1 MQESARDATNVL
13 VIGGGVWQCD
23 LIRSVRRQGLRS
35 IVADISP
42 DAPGRALADLF
53 VEHDTNDVDGLCA
66 LARAQGVRFVLADQ
80 TDRIVPVAAQI
91 NERLGL
97 PGIRPDVALRFTDK
111 FAMRNALAGSS
122 VVEMPRYAEVSDL
135 ADARRRAEAWGFP
148 VVLKPKQAQA
158 SLGVF
163 KVDDPASLGA
173 RFPATLAFSRDG
185 HILIEEFVEGP
196 EVTVE
201 ALSVDGACH
210 VLAVSEKAHY
220 ATNPCVA
227 RLLAYPPRFARP
239 VLEKVRSTAAR
250 VVEALGLRDG
260 LSHAEY
266 RVRDGVPFL
275 VEVAARGGGNR
286 IASTIVNH
294 VSGLDVYAFLLRRRL
309 GDPSPPPALKA
320 RAAILSFF
328 TFGPG
333 RVRAIHGLPEAHA
346 VAAEVSLPF
355 AVGDSIKPPSDDR
368 TRPGYFIVL
377 GEDRD
382 DVDAKAR
389 RVEDAVQVEYAAEVP
404 A

>member
-1 MQESARDATNVL
+1 MEQPARPALNVL

-23 LIRSVRRQGLRS
+23 LIRSVRGQGLRA

-42 DAPGRALADLF
+42 EAPGRALADVF
-53 VEHDTNDVDGLCA
+53 VAHDTNDVDGLCA
-66 LARAQGVRFVLADQ
+66 LVRSHDVRFVLADQ
-80 TDRIVPVAAQI
+80 TDRLVPVAAQI
-91 NERLGL
+91 NARLGL
-97 PGIRPDVALRFTDK
+97 PGIRPEVALRFTDK
-111 FAMRNALAGSS
+111 FAMRNALSGSS
-122 VVEMPRYAEVSDL
+122 VVKMPRYAEISDL
-135 ADARRRAEAWGFP
+135 ADARRRAEEWGFP

-163 KVDDPASLGA
+163 KVDDPQSLA
-173 RFPATLAFSRDG
+173 VRFPAALAHSRDG
-185 HILIEEFVEGP
+185 RILIEEFVQGP

-201 ALSVDGACH
+201 ALSAGGRCH

-227 RLLAYPPRFARP
+227 RLLAYPPRFP
-239 VLEKVRSTAAR
+239 GTVMEKVRSTAAR
-250 VVEALGLRDG
+250 VVETLGLIDG

-266 RVRDGVPFL
+266 RVRDGEPFL

-309 GDPSPPPALKA
+309 GDPSPLPDLKA

-333 RVRAIHGLPEAHA
+333 RVRAIHGLPEAEA
-346 VAAEVSLPF
+346 VAAEVALPF
-355 AVGDSIKPPSDDR
+355 AAGDTIKPPSDDR

-389 RVEDAVQVEYAAEVP
+389 RVEEAVRVEYAAEVP